1 MLPIILDGSRLRAG
15 LAGAGEGFARRLKVM
30 KAGGVDEPV
39 IFSGRLPNPDEI
51 AKLQILFIAGLDAA
65 TSAALAAAARA
76 AGALVNV
83 EDVPELCDFH
93 VPAQVRRGDL
103 LLAVSTAGR
112 SPALSR
118 VLREHLEDRFGPEWD
133 GRLDE
138 IAGLR
143 QTWRAAG
150 AAPNEVSSRTRE
162 VLAERGWLA

>member
-1 MLPIILDGSRLRAG
+1 MLPIILDGSMIRAG
-15 LAGAGEGFARRLKVM
+15 AAGAGEGLQRRLKVLR
-30 KAGGVDEPV
+30 AGGVDEPV
-39 IFSGRLPNPDEI
+39 IFSGRVPEDGEL
-51 AKLQILFIAGLDAA
+51 AGLHILFIAGLDLP
-65 TSAALAAAARA
+65 TSRTLAAAGRVQ
-76 AGALVNV
+76 GALVNV

-133 GRLDE
+133 GRLEE

-143 QTWRAAG
+143 QGLRAAG
-150 AAPNEVSSRTRE
+150 AAPDEVSARTRDF
-162 VLAERGWLA
+162 LTERGWLI